1 MDENSF
7 RRIKYTFS
15 EDVLRLPLIG
25 TSLVFSV
32 GDEPLPEFR
41 MIERHYFRTKLVKS
55 YDFTFGF
62 CIPGSTN
69 TWDSV
74 YALPPLEDDMIQDM
88 VNSPFETTSD
98 SFYFVGDKLVM
109 HNKASY
115 RYTPEDR
122 SQEKRSY
129 DITYEHKNAGLGGS
143 KGTPGDVA
151 QAKISD
157 GDEEKVRACEDR
169 SCALRGRLYWDVD
182 VHNQYNTFL
191 TSRLSQTADSKNDSD
206 NEGPWSKN
214 SDYD

>member
-7 RRIKYTFS
+7 RRIKYTLS
-15 EDVLRLPLIG
+15 EDFVRLPLVG

-32 GDEPLPEFR
+32 GDDPLPEFR

-55 YDFTFGF
+55 FDFTFGF

-115 RYTPEDR
+115 RFLPEDR

-143 KGTPGDVA
+143 KGTPGGDVA
-151 QAKISD
+151 QAKLTD
-157 GDEEKVRACEDR
+157 GDEEK
-169 SCALRGRLYWDVD
+169 
-182 VHNQYNTFL
+182 Q
-191 TSRLSQTADSKNDSD
+191 ADSKNDSD
-206 NEGPWSKN
+206 DEGPWSKN

>member
-1 MDENSF
+1 MSFLLVLIAEMDVDFSSMDENSF

-25 TSLVFSV
+25 TSLIFSV

-41 MIERHYFRTKLVKS
+41 MVERHYFRNKLVKS

-88 VNSPFETTSD
+88 VQSPFETTSD

-129 DITYEHKNAGLGGS
+129 DITYEHKNAGLPGS
-143 KGTPGDVA
+143 KVIQGDDDA
-151 QAKISD
+151 QAKMED
-157 GDEEKVRACEDR
+157 DEEKEAE
-169 SCALRGRLYWDVD
+169 G
-182 VHNQYNTFL
+182 
-191 TSRLSQTADSKNDSD
+191 KNDSED
-206 NEGPWSKN
+206 EGPWSKN
-214 SDYD
+214 SDYE